1 MLLLPEGALKLNPTA
16 LRIVSYCDGQRTFAE
31 ILALLRAD
39 FGSSDEHRMEQ
50 ETAALLEQLH
60 QRGAVRY

>member
-1 MLLLPEGALKLNPTA
+1 MLMLPEGALKLNPTA
-16 LRIVSYCDGQRTFAE
+16 LRIVSYCDGLRTFAE

-39 FGSSDEHRMEQ
+39 FGSVEEHRMEQ

-60 QRGAVRY
+60 QRGAIRY